1 MKKRVFIIH
10 GWDGYPDEAW
20 MKWIQGELMK
30 RDFEVIAPQMPNAGE
45 PKMEEWIPFVAN
57 LVGEPDEN
65 TYFIGH
71 SMGTQTIMRY
81 LESIYPQKVG
91 GVVLVAG
98 FFDLI
103 NLEDEE
109 SEVIAKPWIETSID
123 LEKVREIG
131 GRIRVLLSDDDE
143 WVELDKNKKIFEEK
157 LGAEVIVKEK
167 MGHFTDNM
175 DLPELLEFFESL

>member
-1 MKKRVFIIH
+1 MAWIKEELEKR
-10 GWDGYPDEAW
+10 E
-20 MKWIQGELMK
+20 
-30 RDFEVIAPQMPNAGE
+30 FEFIAPQMPNAEE
-45 PKMEEWIPFVAN
+45 PKIEEWVPFVAD
-57 LVGEPDEN
+57 LVGEADEN

-71 SMGTQTIMRY
+71 SMGTQTVMRY
-81 LESIYPQKVG
+81 LETIHPQKVG

-109 SEVIAKPWIETSID
+109 SEAIAKPWLETPID
-123 LEKVREIG
+123 LEKVKEVG
-131 GRIRVLLSDDDE
+131 QKIRVILSDDDE

-157 LGAEVIVKEK
+157 LGAEVISKEK

-175 DLPELLEFFESL
+175 ELPELLDFFENL